1 MCYVIYLS
9 LISLL
14 LIYSDYKLEQYALS
28 VSAEEGQWILT
39 ALGWEILPSLWPV
52 LLLSMVLASAATLL
66 VVTRVKPL
74 AGDITTSV
82 RSRSGD

>member
-9 LISLL
+9 LICLL
-14 LIYSDYKLEQYALS
+14 LIYSDFQLEQYALS

-39 ALGWEILPSLWPV
+39 ALGWEILPSLWPI

-66 VVTRVKPL
+66 VVTRLKK
-74 AGDITTSV
+74 
-82 RSRSGD
+82 